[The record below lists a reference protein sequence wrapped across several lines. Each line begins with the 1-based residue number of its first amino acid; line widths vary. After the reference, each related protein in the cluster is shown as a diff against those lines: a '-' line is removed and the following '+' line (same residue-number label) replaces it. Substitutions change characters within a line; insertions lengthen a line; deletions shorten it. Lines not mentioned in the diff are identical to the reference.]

1 MWLLALQHHRIWT
14 IGLISTKYST
24 ETSRLWLHNKQ
35 STSERKHHPNPT
47 NCNNVIISQWFFL
60 TRVFLVLLHSLLFN
74 TSCLIIPLL
83 PQPPLFF
90 SRLLFVSILYS
101 VCENGQHRAGAAQP
115 QLLLS
120 SDCSWQPPSI
130 WGRGEW
136 GPEFLCIAPTQ
147 TFLSAS
153 GCALQSRGLVQ
164 FSLHHLLSD
173 GHRLPAALELLHNSQ
188 TLLALQTE

>member
-47 NCNNVIISQWFFL
+47 NCNVIISQWFFL

-90 SRLLFVSILYS
+90 LPSFICEHPVFCLWKWTAQSRCSPASTPPIFRLLLATTKYLRMRRVRTRVPL
-101 VCENGQHRAGAAQP
+101 HRSYQNIP
-115 QLLLS
+115 QCL
-120 SDCSWQPPSI
+120 W
-130 WGRGEW
+130 
-136 GPEFLCIAPTQ
+136 LCAT
-147 TFLSAS
+147 
-153 GCALQSRGLVQ
+153 VQ
-164 FSLHHLLSD
+164 
-173 GHRLPAALELLHNSQ
+173 R
-188 TLLALQTE
+188 TRTI